1 MTLEQLKTE
10 LAHAEDSEARS
21 EDQLR
26 QLGALIDKA
35 SAPNPDINASDCARL
50 IAAALSLNER
60 LRDRASKLRMA
71 VDRFSR
77 ANPSST

>member
-10 LAHAEDSEARS
+10 LAHAEDAELHS

-26 QLGALIDKA
+26 KLGALIDKA
-35 SAPNPDINASDCARL
+35 SGPNPDINASDCARL

-60 LRDRASKLRMA
+60 LRDRALKLRMT